1 MSGALDE
8 LVRVYAVCLGGAYD
22 AGLAVSSLSAS
33 CLLSIKQLSEPSMSS
48 ALQQGDSW
56 IGWIYRLTEILNKVE
71 LPTFTRKNLSDA
83 EQSPFVLFVWELQK
97 CLPEEKRAPT
107 RVGTPIEEGSPSKP

>member
-1 MSGALDE
+1 
-8 LVRVYAVCLGGAYD
+8 
-22 AGLAVSSLSAS
+22 
-33 CLLSIKQLSEPSMSS
+33 MSS